1 MQDFAKKTKNLRL
14 EKISDF
20 IDKYLNFTEIVEKL
34 GKVFTFIFG
43 KAKSN

>member
-1 MQDFAKKTKNLRL
+1 MQDFVKKTKNLKL

-20 IDKYLNFTEIVEKL
+20 IDKYLNFIEIIEKL

-43 KAKSN
+43 KVKSN